1 MEDDLS
7 DRFFIAVDGFI
18 EVLKL
23 STKLD
28 KTDKGDSMGEA
39 ICYQIA
45 SQSGKSEE
53 TFGFWG
59 VHRSYIDPNWTGQSW
74 KTLG

>member
-7 DRFFIAVDGFI
+7 DRFFIAMDGFI

-28 KTDKGDSMGEA
+28 KTDKGDSMGEE
-39 ICYQIA
+39 IYYQIA

-53 TFGFWG
+53 TFGF
-59 VHRSYIDPNWTGQSW
+59 
-74 KTLG
+74 

>member
-39 ICYQIA
+39 ICD
-45 SQSGKSEE
+45 QSGKSEE
-53 TFGFWG
+53 TFGF
-59 VHRSYIDPNWTGQSW
+59 
-74 KTLG
+74 